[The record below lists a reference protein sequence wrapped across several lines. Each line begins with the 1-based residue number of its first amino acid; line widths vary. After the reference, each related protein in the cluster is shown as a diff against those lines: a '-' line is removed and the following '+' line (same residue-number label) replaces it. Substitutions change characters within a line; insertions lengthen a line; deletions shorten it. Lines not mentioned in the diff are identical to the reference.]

1 MSPDRPKSEIR
12 LLERTTAVLLSAI
25 AFIVALEVVCRYI
38 LNVSLPWSEEIS
50 RYLFIW
56 MSFLGA
62 GVALKRGA
70 HISVD
75 SLVTRLS
82 EPGRRRIENLVAV
95 LVFAFALL
103 LLYQGILTM
112 PAMIGQYSITM
123 GFSLGWV
130 YVAVPAGGLLLAWF
144 QGREILVQRAR
155 MATWI
160 PMAAIALLAGAFWA
174 VGGGMTVAPGTL
186 VLVLVAVLIALI
198 ALNSPIAIAVGGAC
212 VIYLILKH
220 DIPLVVV
227 PHRIVG
233 GMDSFLLLA
242 IPLFILAG
250 DLMNTGGITERLVTF
265 ARALVGHIR
274 GSLGMSTV
282 IGEYFFSGISGS
294 SVADVSAMGSLLIPS
309 MQRAGYRSET
319 AVSIVAAASAIGILV
334 PPCIPMVVLA
344 SLTNLSVA
352 ALFMAGFLPAA
363 CMALLLLVLVYV
375 QARREGI
382 AQEVRES
389 AMGLLRAF
397 RRGLLPLLTP
407 VIILGGILGGVVTPT
422 EAAMLGVIYALFLGM
437 FVYREIKPRDLV
449 PILVNTAS
457 LTGMVML
464 LVGTA
469 SLLSWI
475 FAAEGIPLLLANW
488 MLAISSHP
496 APFLLLTILVFLV
509 FGAVLEGLPALII
522 LAPIFFPVVN
532 RFGLDPLHYGTVMIA
547 ALGIGLFLP
556 PFGIGFF
563 IACGLGQVNVEAAT
577 RAYIPYLLMLLVGLL
592 IVAFVPWLTL
602 IIPRLMNL

>member
-1 MSPDRPKSEIR
+1 MSQDRPNQIQFLEWTAA
-12 LLERTTAVLLSAI
+12 LLLIAV
-25 AFIVALEVVCRYI
+25 AFIVALEVVCRYL
-38 LNVSLPWSEEIS
+38 LNASLPWSEEIS

-56 MSFLGA
+56 GNFLGA
-62 GVALKRGA
+62 GVALKRRA

-82 EPGRRRIENLVAV
+82 ESARQRLEGAVGV
-95 LVFAFALL
+95 LVFGFALL
-103 LLYQGILTM
+103 LLYYGTM
-112 PAMIGQYSITM
+112 SLSASIGQYSITM
-123 GFSLGWV
+123 GFSLAWV
-130 YVAVPAGGLLLAWF
+130 FIAVPVGGLLLVWF
-144 QGREILVQRAR
+144 QGRAMIVRQAR
-155 MATWI
+155 GSTWI
-160 PMAAIALLAGAFWA
+160 AAVTIAVLVAAFM
-174 VGGGMTVAPGTL
+174 VIGKGVTVPPGTL
-186 VLVLVAVLIALI
+186 VLALVVALIVLIAI
-198 ALNSPIAIAVGGAC
+198 NTPIAVAVGLAC
-212 VIYLILKH
+212 VVYLLLKH
-220 DIPLVVV
+220 DIPLVVF

-309 MQRAGYRSET
+309 MKRAGYRPET
-319 AVSIVAAASAIGILV
+319 AVSIVASSSAMGMLV

-352 ALFMAGFLPAA
+352 ALFIAGFLPAA
-363 CMALLLLVLVYV
+363 CMALLLLVLIYI
-375 QARREGI
+375 QARREGVPRDTR
-382 AQEVRES
+382 QS
-389 AMGLLRAF
+389 ALDLLRSF
-397 RRGLLPLLTP
+397 RRAILPLLTP

-422 EAAMLGVIYALFLGM
+422 EAAVLGVIYALVLGM
-437 FVYREIKPRDLV
+437 LVYREIRPRDLV

-488 MLAISSHP
+488 MLALSTHP
-496 APFLLLTILVFLV
+496 APFLLLTIFVFLV

-522 LAPIFFPVVN
+522 LAPIFFPVVS
-532 RFGLDPLHYGTVMIA
+532 RFGLDPLHYGTVIIG

-556 PFGIGFF
+556 PFGVGFF

-577 RAYIPYLLMLLVGLL
+577 RAYMPYLLMLLVGIL
-592 IVAFVPWLTL
+592 IVAFVPWLAL
-602 IIPRLMNL
+602 VIPRLMNF

>member
-1 MSPDRPKSEIR
+1 MSPDQPNKIGF
-12 LLERTTAVLLSAI
+12 LEQATAVLLAAI
-25 AFIVALEVVCRYI
+25 ALIVALEVVSRYL
-38 LNVSLPWSEEIS
+38 LNVSFAWSEEIS
-50 RYLFIW
+50 RHLFIW
-56 MSFLGA
+56 ASFLGA

-70 HISVD
+70 HIGVD

-82 EPGRRRIENLVAV
+82 ESMRQRLESIVTLLVIT
-95 LVFAFALL
+95 FALL
-103 LLYQGILTM
+103 LLYYGTLTM
-112 PAMIGQYSITM
+112 PTMIRQESITM

-130 YVAVPAGGLLLAWF
+130 FIAAPLGGVILAWL
-144 QGREILVQRAR
+144 QARAMIR
-155 MATWI
+155 RQARGLPWVAA
-160 PMAAIALLAGAFWA
+160 AAIVLILGAL
-174 VGGGMTVAPGTL
+174 VGIGKLMIVPPGTL
-186 VLVLVAVLIALI
+186 VLALVVTLIVLIAI
-198 ALNSPIAIAVGGAC
+198 HTPIAIAVGLAS
-212 VIYLILKH
+212 VVYLFLKR
-220 DIPLVVV
+220 DIPLVVF
-227 PHRIVG
+227 PHRMVG
-233 GMDSFLLLA
+233 GIDSFLLLA

-274 GSLGMSTV
+274 GSLGMATV

-309 MQRAGYRSET
+309 MKRAGYRPEA
-319 AVSIVAAASAIGILV
+319 AVSIIAAASAMGMLV
-334 PPCIPMVVLA
+334 PPCIAMVVLA
-344 SLTNLSVA
+344 SLTNLSVG
-352 ALFMAGFLPAA
+352 ALFIAGFLPAA
-363 CMALLLLVLVYV
+363 CMALLLLVLIYI

-382 AQEVRES
+382 LRDTRQSSVE
-389 AMGLLRAF
+389 LLRAF
-397 RRGLLPLLTP
+397 RRAILPLLMP

-422 EAAMLGVIYALFLGM
+422 EAAMLGVIYALVIGM
-437 FVYREIKPRDLV
+437 FIYREIRPRDLL
-449 PILVNTAS
+449 PMLVNTAS

-488 MLAISSHP
+488 MLGLSVHP
-496 APFLLLTILVFLV
+496 APFLLLTIFAFLV

-522 LAPIFFPVVN
+522 LAPIFFPVAG
-532 RFGLDPLHYGTVMIA
+532 RFGLDPLHYGIVIIG

-556 PFGIGFF
+556 PFGVGFF

-577 RAYIPYLLMLLVGLL
+577 RTYLPYLCMLVVGIL

-602 IIPRLMNL
+602 VIPRLMNF

>member
-1 MSPDRPKSEIR
+1 MSPERSHENQF
-12 LLERTTAVLLSAI
+12 LEWTTALLLIAV

-56 MSFLGA
+56 GNFLGA
-62 GVALKRGA
+62 GVAVKRRA

-82 EPGRRRIENLVAV
+82 ESARQRLENAVGV
-95 LVFAFALL
+95 LVLGFALL
-103 LLYQGILTM
+103 LVYYGTLSLS
-112 PAMIGQYSITM
+112 ASIGQYSITM

-130 YVAVPAGGLLLAWF
+130 FVAVPVGGLLLAVF
-144 QGREILVQRAR
+144 QGRAMIAR
-155 MATWI
+155 QARGLTWI
-160 PMAAIALLAGAFWA
+160 PAVMIAILVAAFMVIGKSVTVPPGMLVIALVL
-174 VGGGMTVAPGTL
+174 TL
-186 VLVLVAVLIALI
+186 IVLIAV
-198 ALNSPIAIAVGGAC
+198 NTPIAVAVGLAC
-212 VIYLILKH
+212 VVYLLLKH
-220 DIPLVVV
+220 DIPLVVF

-242 IPLFILAG
+242 VPLFILAG

-274 GSLGMSTV
+274 GSLGMSAV

-309 MQRAGYRSET
+309 MKRAGYRAET
-319 AVSIVAAASAIGILV
+319 AVSIVSSSSAMGMLV

-352 ALFMAGFLPAA
+352 ALFIAGFLPAA
-363 CMALLLLVLVYV
+363 CMALLLLVLIYI
-375 QARREGI
+375 QARREGVPRDTR
-382 AQEVRES
+382 QS
-389 AMGLLRAF
+389 ALDLLRSF
-397 RRGLLPLLTP
+397 RRALLPLLTP

-422 EAAMLGVIYALFLGM
+422 EAAVLGVIYALVLGM
-437 FVYREIKPRDLV
+437 FLYREIRPRDLI

-457 LTGMVML
+457 LTGIVML

-488 MLAISSHP
+488 MLALSTHP
-496 APFLLLTILVFLV
+496 APFLLLTIFVFLV

-522 LAPIFFPVVN
+522 LAPIFFPVVS
-532 RFGLDPLHYGTVMIA
+532 RFGLDPLHYGTVIIGS
-547 ALGIGLFLP
+547 LGIGLFLP
-556 PFGIGFF
+556 PFGVGFF
-563 IACGLGQVNVEAAT
+563 IACGLGQVNVETAA
-577 RAYIPYLLMLLVGLL
+577 RAYMPYLLMLLVGIL
-592 IVAFVPWLTL
+592 IVAFVPWLAL
-602 IIPRLMNL
+602 VLPRWSI

>member
-1 MSPDRPKSEIR
+1 MSQGPSNENRF
-12 LLERTTAVLLSAI
+12 LEWTTALLLI
-25 AFIVALEVVCRYI
+25 AVSVIVALEVLCRYV

-56 MSFLGA
+56 GNFLGA
-62 GVALKRGA
+62 GVALKRRA

-82 EPGRRRIENLVAV
+82 ESARQRLESAVGV
-95 LVFAFALL
+95 LVLAFALL
-103 LLYQGILTM
+103 LVYYGTLSLS
-112 PAMIGQYSITM
+112 ASIGQYSITM

-130 YVAVPAGGLLLAWF
+130 FVAVPIGGLLLAVF
-144 QGREILVQRAR
+144 QGRAMILRQAWGF
-155 MATWI
+155 TWI
-160 PMAAIALLAGAFWA
+160 AAVMIA
-174 VGGGMTVAPGTL
+174 
-186 VLVLVAVLIALI
+186 VLVAAFMVVGKSVTIPPGMLVIALVLALIVLIAV
-198 ALNSPIAIAVGGAC
+198 NTPIAVAVGLAC
-212 VIYLILKH
+212 VVYLLLKH
-220 DIPLVVV
+220 DIPLVVF

-242 IPLFILAG
+242 VPLFILAG

-309 MQRAGYRSET
+309 MKRAGYRPET
-319 AVSIVAAASAIGILV
+319 AVSIVSSSSAMGMLV
-334 PPCIPMVVLA
+334 PHCIPMVVLA

-352 ALFMAGFLPAA
+352 ALFIAGFLPAA
-363 CMALLLLVLVYV
+363 CMALLLLVLIYI
-375 QARREGI
+375 QARREGVPRDTR
-382 AQEVRES
+382 QS
-389 AMGLLRAF
+389 ALDLLRSF
-397 RRGLLPLLTP
+397 RRALLPLLTP

-422 EAAMLGVIYALFLGM
+422 EAAVLGVIYALVLGM
-437 FVYREIKPRDLV
+437 FVYREIQPRDLI

-488 MLAISSHP
+488 MLALSTHP
-496 APFLLLTILVFLV
+496 APFLLLTIFVFLV

-522 LAPIFFPVVN
+522 LAPIFFPVVS
-532 RFGLDPLHYGTVMIA
+532 RFGLDPLHYGTVIIGS
-547 ALGIGLFLP
+547 LGIGLFLP
-556 PFGIGFF
+556 PFGVGFF
-563 IACGLGQVNVEAAT
+563 IACGLGQVNVETAT
-577 RAYIPYLLMLLVGLL
+577 RAYMPYLLMLLVGIL
-592 IVAFVPWLTL
+592 IVAFVPWLAL
-602 IIPRLMNL
+602 VIPRLMNF